1 MCMIMIS
8 FLFSLFSY
16 DASRMRGDRI
26 LRGDLLL
33 RHLVDVY
40 DNDFFRILFLLSV
53 REDVRSVWL
62 VR

>member
-33 RHLVDVY
+33 RHLVVVY

-53 REDVRSVWL
+53 RENVRLVWL